1 MTLQK
6 NKVMKINLL
15 FTVLLLLVI
24 ACHKS
29 DLGHEADTFNSGPF
43 FINKAEL
50 KEKLSIE
57 LSKRYKSEK
66 LIDIKSISY
75 INSDSTQYAVIFYN
89 TNTGNHNILF
99 EKSNNPG
106 ENEQFKITTCDSL
119 TCACKVNVTIDD
131 QGRVITSCSCGSCLM
146 ITQ

>member
-1 MTLQK
+1 MK
-6 NKVMKINLL
+6 NNLL
-15 FTVLLLLVI
+15 LIFLLICIL
-24 ACHKS
+24 ACNKS
-29 DLGHEADTFNSGPF
+29 DLSFENEAFTSAPF

-50 KEKLSIE
+50 KEKLKYE
-57 LSKRYKSEK
+57 LSKRNKSEK

-99 EKSNNPG
+99 EKSNSSE
-106 ENEQFKITTCDSL
+106 ENEQFKITTCDGFN
-119 TCACKVNVTIDD
+119 CVCKVNVIIDD
-131 QGRVITSCSCGSCLM
+131 LGRVIVNCSCSSCLM

>member
-1 MTLQK
+1 
-6 NKVMKINLL
+6 MKINVL
-15 FTVLLLLVI
+15 FTVLFVLLF
-24 ACHKS
+24 ACNKS
-29 DLGHEADTFNSGPF
+29 DQGLEADIFNSGPF
-43 FINKAEL
+43 FITKAEL

-99 EKSNNPG
+99 EKSNKPS

-131 QGRVITSCSCGSCLM
+131 QGRVIINCSCGSCLM